1 MNKFEK
7 EIRNFPVCPA
17 FSVLRIA
24 LQRPD
29 MEERTLDAVEVKTHS
44 LLRCLSKEIFGTENN
59 VDLLM
64 EELVNELSNNFEQYE
79 LRIKETF
86 ENILRNTVGNDFG
99 NIKGNEKRAKL
110 VKERIEDDLPC
121 GDLVLWLACNFFQ
134 TTIYVLR
141 IKDTIES
148 TTSFWA
154 AYEKEKRR
162 ELRKRISFPKRCPQT
177 RSFYITLLQTGSEQF
192 CRIVPKKASCNC
204 VLHAPTIPNS
214 LTDSSERFSHGMSK
228 SND

>member
-7 EIRNFPVCPA
+7 EIRDFPVCPA
-17 FSVLRIA
+17 FSALRIA

-29 MEERTLDAVEVKTHS
+29 MEERTLDAVEVKRHS

-79 LRIKETF
+79 LSIKETF
-86 ENILRNTVGNDFG
+86 EKTLRNTVGNVFG
-99 NIKGNEKRAKL
+99 NIKGNKNRAKF

-121 GDLVLWLACNFFQ
+121 GDLVLLLACNFFQ

-141 IKDTIES
+141 IINTINS
-148 TTSFWA
+148 TKSIWSEYKMGT
-154 AYEKEKRR
+154 KRRR
-162 ELRKRISFPKRCPQT
+162 ELRKRTSFPKKCSQT
-177 RSFYITLLQTGSEQF
+177 RPFYITLLQTGSEQF

-204 VLHAPTIPNS
+204 VLHAPTTPNC
-214 LTDSSERFSHGMSK
+214 LRDSSVMFFQGMSK
-228 SND
+228 